1 HTTNTSSAF
10 VILFVAQLASGAV
23 ILLVFPVLYAGR
35 TASAVY
41 ITLAVLATLTLPAA
55 WCLQGNEIKKDT
67 STEPVQVVSKKNVF
81 VFGSAL
87 VAVFGFYFA
96 LGGICTFMAEIG
108 HAGGV
113 ALDTASSM
121 LGIAT
126 VAGAAMALAASVVG
140 ESKKANLYIVIGYAA
155 M

>member
-1 HTTNTSSAF
+1 M
-10 VILFVAQLASGAV
+10 GAV

-55 WCLQGNEIKKDT
+55 WCLQGNEFKKDT

-96 LGGICTFMAEIG
+96 LGGIWRSEEHTSELQSRFDIVCRLLLEQ
-108 HAGGV
+108 
-113 ALDTASSM
+113 
-121 LGIAT
+121 
-126 VAGAAMALAASVVG
+126 
-140 ESKKANLYIVIGYAA
+140 KKKIK
-155 M
+155 